1 MPPQGQTTG
10 SFSTAATPPGPGT
23 PPCSYAGTM
32 VRHRWESRSEAP
44 RNEERGSGPRFRF
57 RLGRGAIMCLLFTAV
72 IWIAASLLFNPP
84 QGAGERIGAVDM
96 DPSSATGSTQAS
108 PDPTQNASG
117 APSPAQSTAVASPQT
132 PPQATAEPP
141 AALVVHVAGAVREP
155 GVYHFVP
162 GARAEDAVR
171 SAGGLTPDA
180 VPSAV
185 NLAAPLQDGQQLYLP
200 TRDELEAG
208 TAPAPVGGAETP
220 QATSGQPLDINSA
233 SESELQ
239 ELPGIGPALSARIVE
254 FRNANG
260 PFASLDELDAVS
272 GIGPALMAQLKP
284 LVRIR

>member
-1 MPPQGQTTG
+1 
-10 SFSTAATPPGPGT
+10 
-23 PPCSYAGTM
+23 M

-44 RNEERGSGPRFRF
+44 RIEERGGGPRFRF

-96 DPSSATGSTQAS
+96 DPSAATGSTQAPPAGS
-108 PDPTQNASG
+108 QNARG
-117 APSPAQSTAVASPQT
+117 APSQEQSADAASQQT
-132 PPQATAEPP
+132 PRQPMAKPS
-141 AALVVHVAGAVREP
+141 AAVVVHVAGAVREP
-155 GVYHFVP
+155 GVYHFTP

-171 SAGGLTPDA
+171 AAGGTTGDA

-208 TAPAPVGGAETP
+208 TAPAVVSGADTP
-220 QATSGQPLDINSA
+220 HAPSGQTLDINSA
-233 SESELQ
+233 SETELQ